1 MALNGVLPS
10 LVSATAHLDRGLA
23 FCVVRLQ
30 CLGGHFGSGRRRK
43 IIYTK
48 PGVVVGD
55 PRLGWRADSG
65 ETPDALSSSL
75 RFQDHQV
82 LVLILVTDFDGRY
95 LHYFNLSEPLFL
107 LL

>member
-1 MALNGVLPS
+1 MALNGVLLS

-23 FCVVRLQ
+23 FCVMRLQ

-48 PGVVVGD
+48 PGVGD

-65 ETPDALSSSL
+65 ETLDALSSSL
-75 RFQDHQV
+75 SLQDHQV

-95 LHYFNLSEPLFL
+95 LHYFNLSEPPFL